1 MVVIAIAA
9 IAVIAVTTMIIL
21 FINLC
26 SSLGGQQFRGF
37 KQIHNQYNM
46 TGIA

>member
-9 IAVIAVTTMIIL
+9 IAEIAVTTIIIL

-26 SSLGGQQFRGF
+26 PSLGDQLFRGS
-37 KQIHNQYNM
+37 KQIHKQYNM
-46 TGIA
+46 TDIG